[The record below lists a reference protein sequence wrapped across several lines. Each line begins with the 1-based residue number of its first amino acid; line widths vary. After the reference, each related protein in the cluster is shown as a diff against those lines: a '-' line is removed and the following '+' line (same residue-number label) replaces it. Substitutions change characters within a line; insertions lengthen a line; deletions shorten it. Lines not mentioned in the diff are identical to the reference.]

1 MKIDLGGT
9 TDEPH
14 TLVWTTL
21 DDGCCEFVNGQW
33 QSYTGLGIEEAR
45 DQKWQTTIHPND
57 LPSILDAWDAIV
69 QSGITKEMKGRLRRS
84 DGEYRW
90 FTFQP
95 SALSG
100 SSGHRRQWC
109 WVGLSADEAAGG
121 ENGWAPDGRLLH
133 FLDMLPTQVVFLS
146 PDGVP
151 VFWNRELREYYGM
164 SAEQLQQWST
174 SGAIHPDDHSEV
186 YDHLNRLLTAGEV
199 YDAQHRMLRSDGV
212 YRWFRARAVP
222 WHDNEGK
229 ITCYVSCQTDV
240 HDLKQAEDLL
250 AGEVRILEMVARG
263 RPLFEVLDAL
273 SRLVEELS
281 AGCFC
286 SILIVA
292 NDRKHFRVGAGPSLP
307 SAYNQI
313 LDGKTID
320 GGYGPC
326 SLAVIEKVPIITAD
340 LANDPRWEGSVWPPL
355 MKEYGYA
362 SCWSMPITS
371 SSGEASGIFAIYR
384 REALAPT
391 QDEKKLIDRFT
402 KIAGIAIERAQA
414 DEALRHSERGL
425 RQAHAQLAEGQRLS
439 KTGSFTSDLLLDKH
453 EWSDE
458 FYSIFELDPGTRPS
472 VQAVRDRV
480 HPADRDLFNREMAR
494 GTSGSDADFKFR
506 IVTPSGTLK
515 YLRGFARLIEHID
528 NRPIFMGSVQ
538 DITEAELAEA
548 ALTANE
554 TELRRT
560 NRFLTI
566 AQRLSKTGSF
576 TWDSGTDQWQWSD
589 EMARI
594 LGLSAETVSLNV
606 ATRDLIHADDLTTV
620 KSLMERASNG
630 QDVDGEF
637 RIIVPGEGAKNL
649 HVVAHPLDGT
659 SDQPVFV
666 GAVQDVTELR
676 RGEEAL
682 SKARAELAHLVRVTT
697 LNALTASI
705 THEVSQPLSG
715 ILNNTNTCLRM
726 LAADPP
732 NIEGAADTARRTL
745 RDTNRA
751 TEVIKRLRAL
761 FARKP
766 TALEPLDLNDTTRE
780 VLALCSAEL
789 HRNRTALH
797 MDLAED
803 LPTVAG
809 DRIQL
814 QQVILNLLLNAAE
827 SMAEVDDRPR
837 SIFIETRP
845 DGEANVRLSVK
856 DIGIGIDEKTIENLF
871 DTFYTS
877 KANGMGVGL
886 SVSRSIVE
894 SHKGHLWATAND
906 GHGVTFSFSIPC
918 LPGAATKP

>member
-9 TDEPH
+9 TDEPR

-21 DDGCCEFVNGQW
+21 ADGRCEFVNSQW

-45 DQKWQTTIHPND
+45 GQKWQATVHPND
-57 LPSILDAWDAIV
+57 LPSILEAWDAIV
-69 QSGITKEMKGRLRRS
+69 RSGTSKDMKGRLRRS

-90 FTFQP
+90 FTFHP

-100 SSGHRRQWC
+100 LSDHRRQWC
-109 WVGLSADEAAGG
+109 WLGHSTDEAAGS
-121 ENGWAPDGRLLH
+121 ENGWAPDGRLLR

-151 VFWNRELREYYGM
+151 VFWNKELRDYYGM
-164 SAEQLQQWST
+164 SAEQLRQWSI

-186 YDHLNRLLTAGEV
+186 YDHLNRLLTTGQL

-222 WHDNEGK
+222 WRDNNGK

-263 RPLFEVLDAL
+263 RPLLEVLDAL

-292 NDRKHFRVGAGPSLP
+292 SDRKHFLVGAGPSLP

-326 SLAVIEKVPIITAD
+326 SLAVTEKAPIITAD
-340 LANDPRWEGSVWPPL
+340 LANDPRWAGSVWPPL
-355 MKEYGYA
+355 MKAYGYA
-362 SCWSMPITS
+362 SCWSMPIIS
-371 SSGEASGIFAIYR
+371 SSGDASGIFAIYR

-391 QDEKKLIDRFT
+391 HDEKKLIDRFT

-414 DEALRHSERGL
+414 DEALRDSERGL

-439 KTGSFTSDLLLDKH
+439 KTGSFTSDLLMDKH
-453 EWSDE
+453 EWSEE
-458 FYSIFELDPGTRPS
+458 FYSIFEVDPGTRPS

-480 HPADRDLFNREMAR
+480 HPDDLDLFNREMAR
-494 GTSGSDADFKFR
+494 GTSGNDADFKFR
-506 IVTPSGTLK
+506 VVTPSGKLK

-528 NRPIFMGSVQ
+528 NRPIFMGSIQ
-538 DITEAELAEA
+538 DITGAELAEA
-548 ALTANE
+548 ALTASE
-554 TELRRT
+554 AELRQA
-560 NRFLTI
+560 NRYLTI

-576 TWDSGTDQWQWSD
+576 TWDPGTDQRQWSD
-589 EMARI
+589 EMNRI
-594 LGLSAETVSLNV
+594 LGLSPETVSLDVTTLNLV
-606 ATRDLIHADDLTTV
+606 HADDHTIV
-620 KSLMERASNG
+620 NSLIERASNG

-637 RIIVPGEGAKNL
+637 RIIVPGEGTKNL

-659 SDQPVFV
+659 SGRPVFV

-682 SKARAELAHLVRVTT
+682 SKARAELAHVVRVTT

-705 THEVSQPLSG
+705 AHEVSQPLSG
-715 ILNNTNTCLRM
+715 ILNNMNTCLRM

-732 NIEGAADTARRTL
+732 NIEGAAETARRTL

-761 FARKP
+761 FARKSP
-766 TALEPLDLNDTTRE
+766 TLEPVDLNEATRE
-780 VLALCSAEL
+780 ILALCSAEL
-789 HRNRTALH
+789 HRSRTVVH
-797 MDLAED
+797 MDLKED
-803 LPTVAG
+803 LPIVAG

-827 SMAEVDDRPR
+827 SMSGIDDRPR
-837 SIFIETRP
+837 SITIQTRP
-845 DGEANVRLSVK
+845 DGNANVRFSIK
-856 DIGIGIDEKTIENLF
+856 DVGIGMDEQTIQNLF
-871 DTFYTS
+871 ETFYTS

-886 SVSRSIVE
+886 SVSRSIIE
-894 SHKGHLWATAND
+894 SHKGDLWATAND
-906 GHGVTFSFSIPC
+906 GYGSTFSFSIPC
-918 LPGAATKP
+918 MPHEASEP